1 MKNLFLIKITMR
13 KAYSMIEVSLI
24 ILIIGILFAGAYQGF
39 NIYNQTHLASARTL
53 SQNSIVGRLQNMA
66 FWYETTFENSF
77 QDGEGLD
84 GKTISV
90 WLDRNNQQITKFNAY
105 SAQKSDSA
113 KFNYEANN
121 ITDVS
126 GPTFVSNGIGG
137 LPSLSFKNTNSSS
150 KFLVVDPG
158 LKYGKDNITIFAVAR
173 FKNFENNAVIFDR
186 VCLKNSGSPTVDD
199 ALAINSCKPE
209 FSGKINTL
217 GILNLAI
224 QNNDGSISKATQ
236 DIYPPLRKDV
246 PYILTF
252 ERLYNKSIS
261 LYFNGKLK
269 STIDENLE
277 EINFLPLKIGRN
289 AIDQNVNSEFDL
301 SEIIMV
307 YGTLKPQHKIDVENY
322 LSKKYYIKI
331 ER

>member
-1 MKNLFLIKITMR
+1 MKNLFLIKISLR
-13 KAYSMIEVSLI
+13 KAYSMIEASLI
-24 ILIIGILFAGAYQGF
+24 ILIVGILFAGAYQGF
-39 NIYNQTHLASARTL
+39 NVYNETHIASARTL

-77 QDGEGLD
+77 QNGEGYD
-84 GKTISV
+84 GKTVSV
-90 WLDRNNQQITKFNAY
+90 WLDHNNQQLTKSNAY
-105 SAQKSDSA
+105 SAQRSDST

-121 ITDVS
+121 ITVAS
-126 GPTFVSNGIGG
+126 GPTFVSNGING
-137 LPSLSFKNTNSSS
+137 LPSLNFKNTNSSS
-150 KFLVVDPG
+150 KFFVVDPS
-158 LKYGKDNITIFAVAR
+158 LKYGKDDITIFVVAR

-186 VCLKNSGSPTVDD
+186 VCLKNSGSATVDD
-199 ALAINSCKPE
+199 VLAINSCKPE

-224 QNNDGSISKATQ
+224 QNNDGSVSKATQ
-236 DIYPPLRKDV
+236 DIFSPLKKDV

-269 STIDENLE
+269 STIDENLKD
-277 EINFLPLKIGRN
+277 IDFLPIKIGRN
-289 AIDQNVNSEFDL
+289 AKDQNANSEFDL
-301 SEIIMV
+301 SEMIMV
-307 YGTLKPQHKIDVENY
+307 YGILKPQHKIDVENY
-322 LSKKYYIKI
+322 LAKKYSIKL

>member
-1 MKNLFLIKITMR
+1 MKNLFLIKITLR

-39 NIYNQTHLASARTL
+39 NIYNETHLASARTL
-53 SQNSIVGRLQNMA
+53 SQNSIVGRLPNMA

-77 QDGEGLD
+77 QNGEGYN

-90 WLDRNNQQITKFNAY
+90 WLDRNNQQLTKSNAY

-113 KFNYEANN
+113 KFSYEDNN
-121 ITDVS
+121 ISDVS
-126 GPTFVSNGIGG
+126 GPTFISNGING
-137 LPSLSFKNTNSSS
+137 LPSLNFKNTNSSS
-150 KFLVVDPG
+150 RFFVVDPN
-158 LKYGKDNITIFAVAR
+158 LKFGKDNLTIFAVVR

-186 VCLKNSGSPTVDD
+186 VCLKNSGSATVDNV
-199 ALAINSCKPE
+199 LAINSCKPE

-224 QNNDGSISKATQ
+224 QNNDGSISKTTQ
-236 DIYPPLRKDV
+236 DIYSPLRKDV

-252 ERLYNKSIS
+252 ERLYNQSIS
-261 LYFNGKLK
+261 LYLNGKLK
-269 STIDENLE
+269 STIDENLN
-277 EINFLPLKIGRN
+277 EIDFLPLKIGRN
-289 AIDQNVNSEFDL
+289 AKDQNANSEFDL

-307 YGTLKPQHKIDVENY
+307 YGKLKPQNKIETENY
-322 LSKKYYIKI
+322 LSKKYSIKL

>member
-1 MKNLFLIKITMR
+1 MKNLFLIKITLR
-13 KAYSMIEVSLI
+13 KAYSMIEASLI

-39 NIYNQTHLASARTL
+39 NVYNETHLASARTL

-77 QDGEGLD
+77 QNGEGYD

-90 WLDRNNQQITKFNAY
+90 WLDRNNQQLTKSNAY
-105 SAQKSDSA
+105 SSQKSDSA

-121 ITDVS
+121 ISDAS
-126 GPTFVSNGIGG
+126 GPTFVSNGING
-137 LPSLSFKNTNSSS
+137 LPSLNFKNTNSSS
-150 KFLVVDPG
+150 RFFVVDPN
-158 LKYGKDNITIFAVAR
+158 LKFGIDDITIFAVTR
-173 FKNFENNAVIFDR
+173 FKNFENNTVIFDR
-186 VCLKNSGSPTVDD
+186 VCLKNSGSATVDD
-199 ALAINSCKPE
+199 VLAINSCKPE

-224 QNNDGSISKATQ
+224 QNNDGSLSKSTQ
-236 DIYPPLRKDV
+236 DIYSPLKIDV
-246 PYILTF
+246 AYILTF
-252 ERLYNKSIS
+252 ERLYDKSIS

-269 STIDENLE
+269 STIDENLK
-277 EINFLPLKIGRN
+277 EIDFLPLKIGRS
-289 AIDQNVNSEFDL
+289 AKDQNANSEFDL

-307 YGTLKPQHKIDVENY
+307 YGKLKPQHKIDVENY
-322 LSKKYYIKI
+322 LSKKYSIKL